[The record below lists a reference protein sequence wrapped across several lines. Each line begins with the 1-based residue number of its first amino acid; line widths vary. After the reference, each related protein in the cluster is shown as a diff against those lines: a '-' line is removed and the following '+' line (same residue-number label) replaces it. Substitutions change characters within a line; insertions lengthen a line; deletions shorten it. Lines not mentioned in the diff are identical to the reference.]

1 MCADTY
7 SIIICCPQILGR
19 SYKNLRE
26 ITSLEN
32 MADRDVRKAE
42 LERKKAKL
50 AEMKLAKQRREVRDS
65 TI

>member
-1 MCADTY
+1 MC
-7 SIIICCPQILGR
+7 R